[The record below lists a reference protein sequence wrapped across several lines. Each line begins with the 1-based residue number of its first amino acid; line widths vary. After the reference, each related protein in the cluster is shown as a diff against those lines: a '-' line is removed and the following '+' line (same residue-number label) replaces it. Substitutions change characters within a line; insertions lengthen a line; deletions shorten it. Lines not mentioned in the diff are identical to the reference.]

1 MEWPDAEAYLAALDA
16 DTRRTLLSVLTSAGE
31 VRAAAIGR
39 LSVRHDGADLGE
51 LLIEL
56 EEKEWA
62 RQWFIER
69 LRPEA

>member
-1 MEWPDAEAYLAALDA
+1 MERWPAAEAYLAALTPNA
-16 DTRRTLLSVLTSAGE
+16 RRTLLGILTSPSE
-31 VRAAAIGR
+31 IRANAIGR
-39 LSVRHDGADLGE
+39 LSSRDDGADLTE

-69 LRPEA
+69 LRV